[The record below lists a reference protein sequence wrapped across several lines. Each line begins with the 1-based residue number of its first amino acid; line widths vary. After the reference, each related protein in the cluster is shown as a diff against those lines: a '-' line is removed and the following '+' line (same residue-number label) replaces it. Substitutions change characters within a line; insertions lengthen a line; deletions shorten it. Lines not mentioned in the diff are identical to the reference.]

1 MKKEINGTL
10 LEIPEH
16 VAFILDGNGRWA
28 RKRFLPRNA
37 GHVEGAKTVE
47 RILEDA
53 YDLGIKYVTMYAFST
68 ENWKRSEEEVSA
80 LMKLLKNYLMDCIE
94 RSANNNMRVRVL
106 GDITALD
113 RDLQDRILELEEK
126 SAVNTGLQFS
136 IALNYGGRDE
146 IRRAVTQI
154 ARECQEGTLSP
165 EDITEA
171 CISAHLDTR
180 DLPDPDL
187 MIRTSGEVRL
197 SNFLPWQLAYTEF
210 YFTPVPWPDFTK
222 EELMKAVEAYNH
234 RDRRYGALKEE

>member
-28 RKRFLPRNA
+28 KKRFLPRNA

-47 RILEDA
+47 KVLEDA
-53 YDLGIKYVTMYAFST
+53 HDLGIKYVTMYAFST
-68 ENWKRSEEEVSA
+68 ENWKRSEEEVGA

-94 RSANNNMRVRVL
+94 RSAKNNMRVRVL

-113 RDLQDRILELEEK
+113 QELQDRILELEEK

-146 IRRAVTQI
+146 IRRAVTKI
-154 ARECQEGTLSP
+154 AEECKAGTLNP
-165 EDITEA
+165 EDITED
-171 CISAHLDTR
+171 CISVHLDTK

-187 MIRTSGEVRL
+187 MVRTSGEVRL

-210 YFTPVPWPDFTK
+210 YFTEVLWPDFNK
-222 EELMKAVEAYNH
+222 EELINAILYYNGKE
-234 RDRRYGALKEE
+234 RRFGGVLS

>member
-28 RKRFLPRNA
+28 KKRFLPRNA

-47 RILEDA
+47 QVLSDA
-53 YDLGIKYVTMYAFST
+53 HDLGIKYVTMYAFST
-68 ENWKRSEEEVSA
+68 ENWKRSQEEVGA

-94 RSANNNMRVRVL
+94 RSAKNNMRVRVL

-113 RDLQDRILELEEK
+113 QELQDRILELEEK

-146 IRRAVTQI
+146 IRRAVRKI
-154 ARECQEGTLSP
+154 AQECKDGILNP
-165 EDITEA
+165 EDITEE
-171 CISAHLDTR
+171 CIRAHLDTR
-180 DLPDPDL
+180 NLPDPDL
-187 MIRTSGEVRL
+187 MVRTSGEVRL

-210 YFTPVPWPDFTK
+210 YFTEVLWPDFNK
-222 EELMKAVEAYNH
+222 EELINAILYYNGKE
-234 RDRRYGALKEE
+234 RRFGGVLS